1 MFEKEIKF
9 IGDFSF
15 NQVRSLGNTFTLDKI
30 IATGIHPAIVQ
41 YISAELEYMIYSDR
55 QKLLQQSYFDYTGK
69 EISDHFQK
77 ISSEIKKQKKSL
89 LMILKN

>member
-55 QKLLQQSYFDYTGK
+55 QKLL
-69 EISDHFQK
+69 
-77 ISSEIKKQKKSL
+77 SEFRVRTYLNAECPRWIIPFRQFC
-89 LMILKN
+89 